1 MNDQTLFAV
10 VDRLETVF
18 SVDVSEARK
27 LTGTALQQWVDQAE
41 EALFQS
47 LMADLQKPEN

>member
-18 SVDVSEARK
+18 SVDVSEARR

-47 LMADLQKPEN
+47 LMADLLDPEN

>member
-1 MNDQTLFAV
+1 MDEKTLFAV
-10 VDRLETVF
+10 VDRLENVF